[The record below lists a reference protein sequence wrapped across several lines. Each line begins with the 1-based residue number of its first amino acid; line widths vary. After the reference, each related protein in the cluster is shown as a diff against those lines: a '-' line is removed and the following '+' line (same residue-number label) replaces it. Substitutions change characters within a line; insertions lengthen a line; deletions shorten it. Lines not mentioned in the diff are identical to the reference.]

1 MANIELNPLE
11 NSNRNIIE
19 DRNPRKTF
27 STKIPSSRLSN
38 LSIISSTSES
48 DNDKLDED
56 SNSSDS
62 VLELKRP
69 NESSEDKDK
78 KTKTDLLIAKNINEL
93 IIAGKIKEI
102 AKIIESNPDL
112 IRGISKN
119 SPAIMPQL
127 LGNLSPEILNHV
139 IENDMIAKDKI
150 PKSHANFITP
160 ERSKEN
166 WLRDILE
173 SKKEANNPN
182 LANSSNDIKWADKIK
197 NERLQRESQSM
208 LMCR

>member
-1 MANIELNPLE
+1 MAKSELNTSE
-11 NSNRNIIE
+11 NISLKFINSER
-19 DRNPRKTF
+19 
-27 STKIPSSRLSN
+27 PSSKLSN
-38 LSIISSTSES
+38 LSIISASES
-48 DNDKLDED
+48 DNDKLDEG

-62 VLELKRP
+62 ALELKRP
-69 NESSEDKDK
+69 NSASKDKDK
-78 KTKTDLLIAKNINEL
+78 KTETDLLIAKNINEL
-93 IIAGKIKEI
+93 IIEGKIKEI
-102 AKIIESNPDL
+102 AKIIEKNPDL

-127 LGNLSPEILNHV
+127 LGNLSPKTLNHV
-139 IENDMIAKDKI
+139 IENDMIVKDKM

-182 LANSSNDIKWADKIK
+182 LANGTNDIKWADKIK
-197 NERLQRESQSM
+197 NERSQIGSKSISI
-208 LMCR
+208 CG

>member
-1 MANIELNPLE
+1 MANIELNSLE
-11 NSNRNIIE
+11 NSNINIIE

-78 KTKTDLLIAKNINEL
+78 KTETDLLIAKNINEL

-139 IENDMIAKDKI
+139 IENDMIDK
-150 PKSHANFITP
+150 
-160 ERSKEN
+160 
-166 WLRDILE
+166 
-173 SKKEANNPN
+173 
-182 LANSSNDIKWADKIK
+182 DIKW
-197 NERLQRESQSM
+197 NNFSNNLS
-208 LMCR
+208 L